1 MIDTREIY
9 KECCKIIK
17 PYIKEKI
24 MGPFFFSTLEKAI
37 NSDEIIFTKSNENII
52 AFLQWRPYK
61 KEEILL
67 LNKMAVKENMRGQN
81 IGSEILK
88 RFQIIAKEKNKNIK
102 LRVAKINIKGIDF
115 YKKHGFN
122 IIEDKYSSDIV
133 HTMFWS
139 SKW

>member
-37 NSDEIIFTKSNENII
+37 NSNEIIFTKSNENII

-102 LRVAKINIKGIDF
+102 LRVAKINIKGIEF

-133 HTMFWS
+133 LTMFWS
-139 SKW
+139 NKW